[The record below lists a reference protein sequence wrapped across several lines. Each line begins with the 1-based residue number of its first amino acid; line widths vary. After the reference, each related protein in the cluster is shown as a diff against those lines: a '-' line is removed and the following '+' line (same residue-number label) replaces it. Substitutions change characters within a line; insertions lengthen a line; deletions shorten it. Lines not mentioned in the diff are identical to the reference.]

1 MRSSMKCGVKFCGG
15 CNPRY
20 QRGDAYRQIRDELED
35 IEFDYAQEE
44 VPYDQ
49 LLVIG
54 GCPACCASHKQY
66 TTENEVI
73 KMWDESH
80 IESVKEQLLK
90 RKQDKGE

>member
-1 MRSSMKCGVKFCGG
+1 MKCGVKFCGG

-20 QRGDAYRQIRDELED
+20 QRGDAYRQIKDELDD
-35 IEFDYAQEE
+35 IDFDYAQED

-54 GCPACCASHKQY
+54 GCPACCASHEQY
-66 TTENEVI
+66 TAENEVI

-80 IESVKEQLLK
+80 IESVKDELLK
-90 RKQDKGE
+90 RNSNKGE

>member
-1 MRSSMKCGVKFCGG
+1 MKCGVKFCGG

-20 QRGDAYRQIRDELED
+20 QRGEAYRKIRDDLSE

-49 LLVIG
+49 LLVVG
-54 GCPACCASHKQY
+54 GCPACCASHEQY
-66 TTENEVI
+66 TYDNEVI

-80 IESVKEQLLK
+80 IEPVKKQLLK
-90 RKQDKGE
+90 RNKDKGE

>member
-1 MRSSMKCGVKFCGG
+1 MKCGVKFCGG

-20 QRGDAYRQIRDELED
+20 QRGDAYRQIKEELAD
-35 IEFDYAQEE
+35 IDFDYAQED

-54 GCPACCASHKQY
+54 GCPACCASHEQY
-66 TTENEVI
+66 TAENEVI

-80 IESVKEQLLK
+80 IESVKDELLK
-90 RKQDKGE
+90 RNSNKGE